1 MTDLLLLPGLLCDR
15 TIWQAQVKGLA
26 GIARPRVVDY
36 GSCDSL
42 VEMAERTLA
51 QAPMRF
57 ALAGHSM
64 GARVALEI
72 MRVAPQRIERL
83 ALLDTGIHTLQ
94 PGETEK
100 RMRLVDLALR
110 QGMEALCEAWLPP
123 MVHPDRVKDDAF
135 MRPLRQMVWR
145 YTPERF
151 AGQIAALLNRPDPA
165 PVLPTI
171 SCSTLI
177 GVGRQDAW
185 SPPAQ
190 HEPIAAAIGKSRLV
204 VFENAGH
211 MAPYEAPDQVTA
223 AMREWLTH
231 G

>member
-15 TIWQAQVKGLA
+15 TVWQAQAKGLA
-26 GIARPRVVDY
+26 DIARTRVVDY

-42 VEMAERTLA
+42 AAMAERMLA
-51 QAPMRF
+51 QAPARF

-72 MRVAPQRIERL
+72 MRVAPQHVERL

-100 RMRLVDLALR
+100 RMRLVELAR
-110 QGMEALCEAWLPP
+110 TQGMEALCEAWLPP
-123 MVHPDRVKDDAF
+123 MVHSDRVRNDAF

-145 YTPERF
+145 HTPERF

-165 PVLPTI
+165 PVLPAI
-171 SCSTLI
+171 SCPTLI

-185 SPPAQ
+185 SPPVQ
-190 HEPIAAAIGKSRLV
+190 HEPIAAAIRNSRLV
-204 VFENAGH
+204 IFENAGH

-223 AMREWLTH
+223 AMREWLAWT
-231 G
+231 

>member
-15 TIWQAQVKGLA
+15 TVWQAQAKGLA
-26 GIARPRVVDY
+26 DIARCRVVDY
-36 GSCDSL
+36 GPCDSL

-51 QAPMRF
+51 QAPTHF

-72 MRVAPQRIERL
+72 VRVAPQHVERL

-100 RMRLVDLALR
+100 RMRLVDLAR
-110 QGMEALCEAWLPP
+110 SRGMEALCEAWLPP

-145 YTPERF
+145 FTPERF
-151 AGQIAALLNRPDPA
+151 ASQIAALLNRPDPA
-165 PVLPTI
+165 PILPKI
-171 SCSTLI
+171 ACPALI

-190 HEPIAAAIGKSRLV
+190 HEPIAAAIPESRLT

-223 AMREWLTH
+223 AMRDWLTH